1 MDFERMFKK
10 LGELTPASWIA
21 IGAMVALGV
30 LLLAVSGKKN
40 KWSPAML
47 AFAALSIALSFLLSN
62 IRLYRMPQGGSVT
75 PASMLPL
82 MLFAYAFGLA
92 PGLLAGLAY
101 GALQLIQMPTILTP
115 FQVILDYPLAF
126 AVLGFAGL
134 LRGWVQKGGNEYAAL
149 SIGVTLAQLLRFA
162 CSTLSGVLFFAEY
175 AEGSGYGPLLYSIV
189 YNGSYMLPET
199 LICLAVALL
208 VGKRLAAMMRK
219 FAGLPAP
226 ARPALADAPKPED

>member
-1 MDFERMFKK
+1 MFKK

-21 IGAMVALGV
+21 IGALVALGAV
-30 LLLAVSGKKN
+30 LLVVSGKRD

-82 MLFAYAFGLA
+82 MLFAYAFGVA

-101 GALQLIQMPTILTP
+101 GLLQLVQMPTILTP

-126 AVLGFAGL
+126 AVLGLAGV
-134 LRGWVQKGGNEYAAL
+134 LRGRVQKGGNEYAAL
-149 SIGVTLAQLLRFA
+149 TVGVILAQGLRFV

-175 AEGSGYGPLLYSIV
+175 AEDSGYTPLVYSVV

-208 VGKRLAAMMRK
+208 VGKRLAAVMRAS
-219 FAGLPAP
+219 AGLPAS
-226 ARPALADAPKPED
+226 ARPVV

>member
-1 MDFERMFKK
+1 MFKK

-21 IGAMVALGV
+21 IGALLALGV
-30 LLLAVSGKKN
+30 VLLAVSRKKE

-47 AFAALSIALSFLLSN
+47 AFAALCIALSFLLSN

-101 GALQLIQMPTILTP
+101 GLLQLVQMPTILTP

-126 AVLGFAGL
+126 AVLGLAGV
-134 LRGWVQKGGNEYAAL
+134 LRGWVQKGGNEYVGLA
-149 SIGVTLAQLLRFA
+149 IGVCLASVLRFA

-175 AEGSGYGPLLYSIV
+175 AEGSGYTPLVYSVV
-189 YNGSYMLPET
+189 YNGSYMLPEM
-199 LICLAVALL
+199 LVCLAIALL
-208 VGKRLAAMMRK
+208 VGKRLATVMRK
-219 FAGLPAP
+219 SAGLPAP
-226 ARPALADAPKPED
+226 AAR